1 MADTTPKLDVK
12 SRAAEGSRAARRLR
26 RSGRVPG
33 VLYGGGGEAV
43 GFDAD
48 ARELRLALAA
58 SGAVLD
64 LSLDGE
70 KATPVV
76 LKEAQRD
83 PVRGQTVHVDLLRVR
98 LDEAIHAVV
107 PLELLGV
114 DDAPGVKEGG
124 VLEQIIREL
133 NVEALPT
140 AIPEAIV
147 HEIGEMQ
154 IGETIGLAAV
164 AMPAGVTLLDDVE
177 DAVVATLSPP
187 KLQAEVEE
195 EIEAETELV
204 GEGEEPVEGAEGDE
218 DSAEGSS
225 GEE

>member
-1 MADTTPKLDVK
+1 MADTTTKLDVK

-33 VLYGGGGEAV
+33 VLYGGGGDSV

-64 LSLDGE
+64 LSVDGE
-70 KATPVV
+70 RATPVV

-107 PLELLGV
+107 PLELLGI

-124 VLEQIIREL
+124 VLEQITREL
-133 NVEALPT
+133 NVEARPT
-140 AIPEAIV
+140 AIPEAIT

-154 IGETIGLAAV
+154 IGETIGLGAV
-164 AMPAGVTLLDDVE
+164 VMPAGVTLLDDVE
-177 DAVVATLSPP
+177 ETVVATLSPP

-204 GEGEEPVEGAEGDE
+204 GEGEEPAEGAEGAE